1 LTTPAV
7 WHVEFGMFPVIRK
20 VHISCPVLAGDAP
33 LSPIRNPQQNPFDS
47 TWISYKVRV
56 PIRVTC
62 RSQIQNQRNKINEI
76 AGNQ

>member
-1 LTTPAV
+1 MTMPVPSAIRSLGALSSAGNAPA
-7 WHVEFGMFPVIRK
+7 P
-20 VHISCPVLAGDAP
+20 P
-33 LSPIRNPQQNPFDS
+33 RNPRQNPFDS

-56 PIRVTC
+56 QIRVTC